1 MYFRRLEMQGFK
13 SFAEK
18 TVIEFGDGIT
28 AVVGPN
34 GSGKSNISDAIRWVL
49 GEQRPKSL
57 RGGRME
63 DVIFS
68 GTEHRKP
75 VSFAEVSIVMD
86 NSDGTLN
93 IEYDTVKVTRRLF
106 RSGES
111 EYLIN
116 GRQSR
121 LKDIFTLFANTGIG
135 KEGYSIIGQGKVDEI
150 LSTRSEDRRGIFE
163 EASGIAL
170 YRMRKD
176 ESERKLLLAQ
186 QNLEV
191 IDGVIGELEVQ
202 INTLKK
208 QAAGAEQFLKLRDE
222 LRDIEVGVLVYG
234 IKEAESK
241 LLAIDEK
248 YAEVSS
254 EIQEGEKKAAAEKTD
269 NEKRTALD
277 EQLEAEYK
285 QAFES
290 AYEAERNAGEA
301 ESSIKLN
308 LQRIDSLKAEM
319 RRMELEND
327 EKSRQSKEN
336 EKLISEYSEA
346 RKQLAAELRDLE
358 ANISKEQK
366 RLDIVIS
373 AISGG
378 SAKAAEKNREL
389 VEKRLEAGRLK
400 SLSESLAG
408 NITIYQERLAEIE
421 RRRLAGENETLEAR
435 KNVEALVS
443 RFDSEDAKLK
453 ELEKQLGAAVQNR
466 EAIEN
471 AIEEKNARI
480 GDLKTAIDS
489 CGARLRLLK
498 EMEENFEGY
507 AKSVKEILSL
517 CRENERFGRGIY
529 GAVAQVITVDKENET
544 AIEVALGNTFQDII
558 TEDEEYAKMAID
570 YLKDNR
576 LGRATFL
583 PLSAVTA
590 KYLDGDAVAKLERRK
605 GFLGVASD
613 LVKYEPRYADVVG
626 SLLGRVAVFEDID
639 SAIDAAKDNGYAFMC
654 VTRDGDIMR
663 TSGAITGGSPEKGK
677 RGGAL
682 SRTREIPEYEKQL
695 KKDSAAMEKLGGELA
710 GMSEKLKLENENV
723 SAISSRIRETEV
735 AVAGITAELAA
746 KKRILDENK
755 KREDELKEEA
765 AKQNSLIADSRAK
778 METCDRDVLTGQ
790 TEIEAIENELSGLE
804 ESARELG
811 GEKDRR
817 QDGITALKLQVAEIS
832 GKDKR
837 LSDDID
843 RLTREKELGEEY
855 KESVEERRREAV
867 ETEAEIAK
875 QNESLTEKLS
885 ESRASKQKYDKI
897 CDEVTSRKKENKAW
911 IAASYEKINSII
923 RSVGL
928 LREEAGRL
936 DSQRMQK
943 EHDLEYNKTRL
954 WEEYEYTYEKAYELT
969 GGEAPENLGAA
980 KARISELRNSIR
992 RLGNVNVASIEDL
1005 KTTSER
1011 YEFMATQRRDVEE
1024 SRVKLQKIIS
1034 ELETT
1039 MKEQFLEQFAA
1050 IRENFRIVFAEL
1062 FGGGKADIV
1071 MSDEKDCLNCGI
1083 EINAQPPGKT
1093 LKNIL
1098 LLSGGEKALTAIAL
1112 LFGILRMRPTPF
1124 CMLDEI
1130 ESALDDA
1137 NVYKFAAY
1145 TKALSKETQLIL
1157 ITHRKGTMESAD
1169 SLYGVTMEEKGVS
1182 KVLSVKL

>member
-1 MYFRRLEMQGFK
+1 MQGFK

-121 LKDIFTLFANTGIG
+121 LKDIYTLFANTGIG
-135 KEGYSIIGQGKVDEI
+135 KEGYSIIGQGKVDGI
-150 LSTRSEDRRGIFE
+150 LSTKSEDRRGIFE

-176 ESERKLLLAQ
+176 ESERKLQAAE
-186 QNLEV
+186 QNLVV
-191 IDGVIGELEVQ
+191 IDGIIGELEIQ
-202 INTLKK
+202 INSLRK
-208 QAAGAEQFLKLRDE
+208 QAAGAEQFLRLRDE

-234 IKEAESK
+234 IKEAEAR
-241 LLAIDEK
+241 LRVIDEK
-248 YAEVSS
+248 YTQVTE
-254 EIQEGEKKAAAEKTD
+254 EIRDGEAKAAAEKTE

-285 QAFES
+285 EAFER

-301 ESSIKLN
+301 DSSIKLN
-308 LQRIDSLKAEM
+308 LQRIDSLKAEI

-327 EKSRQSKEN
+327 EKSRQSREN
-336 EKLISEYSEA
+336 AKLITEYQEA
-346 RKQLAAELRDLE
+346 RKQLAVELRDLE
-358 ANISKEQK
+358 ANIAREQK
-366 RLDIVIS
+366 RLDIVIN

-378 SAKAAEKNREL
+378 SARAAEKNREL
-389 VEKRLEAGRLK
+389 VEKRLEAGRLR

-408 NITIYQERLAEIE
+408 NIKIYEERLAEIKS
-421 RRRLAGENETLEAR
+421 RREAGESETREAQ
-435 KNVEALVS
+435 KNVDVLLE

-453 ELEKQLGAAVQNR
+453 ELEKQLEASGRNR
-466 EAIEN
+466 EALESSIED
-471 AIEEKNARI
+471 KNLRI
-480 GDLKTAIDS
+480 GDLKTSIDS
-489 CGARLRLLK
+489 CGARLRLLR

-517 CRENERFGRGIY
+517 CRENERFGKGIY
-529 GAVAQVITVDKENET
+529 GAVAQVITVDRENET

-558 TEDEEYAKMAID
+558 TEDEEYAKLAID
-570 YLKDNR
+570 YLKTNR

-583 PLSAVTA
+583 PLTAVTA
-590 KYLDGDAVAKLERRK
+590 KYLDGDTVEKLKRRR
-605 GFLGVASD
+605 GFLGVASN
-613 LVKYEPRYADVVG
+613 LVKYEPRYENVVG

-639 SAIDAAKDNGYAFMC
+639 SAIDAARDSRYAFMC
-654 VTRDGDIMR
+654 VTRDGDILR

-695 KKDSAAMEKLGGELA
+695 EADTARMDKLTKELA
-710 GMSEKLKLENENV
+710 ALSDSLRLENE
-723 SAISSRIRETEV
+723 SIAAITSQIRETEV
-735 AVAGITAELAA
+735 TVAGITAELAA
-746 KKRILDENK
+746 KKRILDENT
-755 KREDELKEEA
+755 KRGDELRQEA
-765 AKQNSLIADSRAK
+765 EKQNTLINDSKARIAG
-778 METCDRDVLTGQ
+778 CDENAAAGQ
-790 TEIEAIENELSGLE
+790 AEIAAIEKELAGLE

-817 QDGITALKLQVAEIS
+817 QDGITALKLRMAELS
-832 GKDKR
+832 GKDQR
-837 LSDDID
+837 LSGDID
-843 RLTREKELGEEY
+843 RLIREKELGEEY
-855 KESVEERRREAV
+855 KESVEERRREAL
-867 ETEAEIAK
+867 ETEAEILK
-875 QNESLTEKLS
+875 QNGELTGKLAAN
-885 ESRASKQKYDKI
+885 RADKQKYDGI
-897 CDEVTSRKKENKAW
+897 CSDITSRKKENKSGITAG
-911 IAASYEKINSII
+911 YEKINSII
-923 RSVGL
+923 QSVGL

-943 EHDLEYNKTRL
+943 EHELEYNKTRL
-954 WEEYEYTYEKAYELT
+954 WDEYEFTYEKAFELT
-969 GGEAPENLGAA
+969 GGEAPANLGAA
-980 KARISELRNSIR
+980 KARITELRNSIK

-1005 KTTSER
+1005 KITSER
-1011 YEFMATQRRDVEE
+1011 YDFMTVQRNDVEE
-1024 SRVKLQKIIS
+1024 SRTKLQKIIA
-1034 ELETT
+1034 ELEAT
-1039 MKEQFLEQFAA
+1039 MKEQFMEQFAA
-1050 IRENFRIVFAEL
+1050 IRENFRTVFTEL

-1083 EINAQPPGKT
+1083 EINAQPPGKS

-1145 TKALSKETQLIL
+1145 TKVLSKETQLIL
-1157 ITHRKGTMESAD
+1157 ITHRKGTMESSD